1 MINHGHTDRTGR
13 PVTLHEVDA
22 DNWRAV
28 ADSAPRDD
36 QRDWVPALAARY
48 LVLSSREDTWNS
60 LAVLAGDEVTGH
72 IMWARDDD
80 GSHWIG
86 GMLID
91 AAHQGTGIG
100 RAAVHTLADWLSARE
115 DGTAVRLSYA
125 PDNEAAAHLYTA
137 LGFRPTGVEEDG
149 EIVAEWE
156 TRSTSSG

>member
-1 MINHGHTDRTGR
+1 MIDHGHTDSTGR

-48 LVLSSREDTWNS
+48 LVLSSREDTWTS
-60 LAVLAGDEVTGH
+60 LAVCAGDEVAGH
-72 IMWARDDD
+72 IMWARDED

-100 RAAVHTLADWLSARE
+100 RAAVRTLASWLSTRE
-115 DGTAVRLSYA
+115 NGTAVRLSYA
-125 PDNEAAAHLYTA
+125 PANKAAAHLYTS
-137 LGFRPTGVEEDG
+137 LGFRPTGMEEDG
-149 EIVAEWE
+149 EVVAEW
-156 TRSTSSG
+156 G

>member
-1 MINHGHTDRTGR
+1 MIDHGHTDSTGR

-48 LVLSSREDTWNS
+48 LVLSSREDTWTS
-60 LAVLAGDEVTGH
+60 LAVCAGDEVAGH
-72 IMWARDDD
+72 TMWARDED

-100 RAAVHTLADWLSARE
+100 RAAVLTLASWLSTRE
-115 DGTAVRLSYA
+115 NGTAVRLSYA
-125 PDNEAAAHLYTA
+125 PANEAAAHLYTS

-149 EIVAEWE
+149 EVVAEW
-156 TRSTSSG
+156 G

>member
-13 PVTLHEVDA
+13 PVTLHVVGA

-48 LVLSSREDTWNS
+48 LVLSSREDDWNS
-60 LAVLAGDEVTGH
+60 LAVLAGEEVTGH
-72 IMWARDDD
+72 IMWARDED
-80 GSHWIG
+80 GSYWIG

-100 RAAVHTLADWLSARE
+100 RAAVRTLAAWLSARE
-115 DGTAVRLSYA
+115 DCTAVRLSYA
-125 PDNEAAAHLYTA
+125 PENEAAAHLYTS
-137 LGFRPTGVEEDG
+137 LGFRPNGEDEDG
-149 EIVAEWE
+149 EVVAELVPAAA
-156 TRSTSSG
+156 R

>member
-1 MINHGHTDRTGR
+1 MIDHGHTDRTGR

-91 AAHQGTGIG
+91 AAHQGRGIG
-100 RAAVHTLADWLSARE
+100 RAAVRTLAAWLSSTGDR
-115 DGTAVRLSYA
+115 TAVRLSYA
-125 PDNEAAAHLYTA
+125 PANEAAAHLYA
-137 LGFRPTGVEEDG
+137 SLGFRPTGVEEDG
-149 EIVAEWE
+149 EVVAELVQ
-156 TRSTSSG
+156 GAVG

>member
-1 MINHGHTDRTGR
+1 MIDHGHTDSAGR

-60 LAVLAGDEVTGH
+60 LAVRAGDVVAGH
-72 IMWARDDD
+72 IMWARDED

-100 RAAVHTLADWLSARE
+100 RAAVRTLASWLSTRE
-115 DGTAVRLSYA
+115 NGTAVRLSYA
-125 PDNEAAAHLYTA
+125 PANEAAAHLYTS

-149 EIVAEWE
+149 EVVAEL
-156 TRSTSSG
+156 SA

>member
-1 MINHGHTDRTGR
+1 MIDHGHTDSTGR

-48 LVLSSREDTWNS
+48 LVLSSREDTWTS
-60 LAVLAGDEVTGH
+60 LAVCAGDEVAGH
-72 IMWARDDD
+72 IMWARDED

-100 RAAVHTLADWLSARE
+100 RAAVLTLASWLSTRE
-115 DGTAVRLSYA
+115 NGTAVRLSYA
-125 PDNEAAAHLYTA
+125 PANEAAAHLYTS

-149 EIVAEWE
+149 EVVAEW
-156 TRSTSSG
+156 G

>member
-1 MINHGHTDRTGR
+1 MIDHGHTDSTGR

-36 QRDWVPALAARY
+36 QRAWVPALAARY
-48 LVLSSREDTWNS
+48 LVLSSREDTWTS
-60 LAVLAGDEVTGH
+60 LAVRTGDEVAGH
-72 IMWARDDD
+72 IMWARDED

-100 RAAVHTLADWLSARE
+100 RAAVRTLASWLSTRE
-115 DGTAVRLSYA
+115 HGTAVRLSYDPA
-125 PDNEAAAHLYTA
+125 NEAAAHLYTS

-149 EIVAEWE
+149 EVVAEW
-156 TRSTSSG
+156 G

>member
-1 MINHGHTDRTGR
+1 MIDHGHTDSTGR

-48 LVLSSREDTWNS
+48 LVLSSREDTWTS
-60 LAVLAGDEVTGH
+60 LAVCAGDEVAGH
-72 IMWARDDD
+72 IMWARDED

-100 RAAVHTLADWLSARE
+100 RAAVRTLASWLSTRE
-115 DGTAVRLSYA
+115 NGTAVRLSYA
-125 PDNEAAAHLYTA
+125 PANEAAAHLYTS

-149 EIVAEWE
+149 EVVAEW
-156 TRSTSSG
+156 G

>member
-1 MINHGHTDRTGR
+1 MIDHGHTDRTGR

-28 ADSAPRDD
+28 ADCAPRDD

-72 IMWARDDD
+72 IMWARDED

-115 DGTAVRLSYA
+115 TGTAVRLSYA
-125 PDNEAAAHLYTA
+125 PENKAAAHLYTA

-149 EIVAEWE
+149 EIVAEL
-156 TRSTSSG
+156 R

>member
-1 MINHGHTDRTGR
+1 MIDHGHTDSTGR

-48 LVLSSREDTWNS
+48 LVLSSREDTWTS
-60 LAVLAGDEVTGH
+60 LAVCTGDEVAGH
-72 IMWARDDD
+72 IMWGRDED

-100 RAAVHTLADWLSARE
+100 RAAVRTLASWLSTRE
-115 DGTAVRLSYA
+115 NGTAVRLSYA
-125 PDNEAAAHLYTA
+125 PANEAAAHLYTS

-149 EIVAEWE
+149 EVVAEW
-156 TRSTSSG
+156 G

>member
-1 MINHGHTDRTGR
+1 MIDHGHTDRTGR

-48 LVLSSREDTWNS
+48 LVLSGREDTWHS
-60 LAVLAGDEVTGH
+60 LAVLAGDQVTGH
-72 IMWARDDD
+72 IMWARDEED

-100 RAAVHTLADWLSARE
+100 RAAVRTLAAWLSAR
-115 DGTAVRLSYA
+115 DPGTAVRLSYA
-125 PDNEAAAHLYTA
+125 PENQAAAHLYTA
-137 LGFRPTGVEEDG
+137 IGFRPTGVEEDG
-149 EIVAEWE
+149 EVVAELAA
-156 TRSTSSG
+156 

>member
-1 MINHGHTDRTGR
+1 MIDHGHTDKTGR
-13 PVTLHEVDA
+13 PVTLCAVDA

-48 LVLSSREDTWNS
+48 LVLSGREDTWTS
-60 LAVLAGDEVTGH
+60 LAVRAGDEVAGH
-72 IMWARDDD
+72 IMWARDED

-100 RAAVHTLADWLSARE
+100 RAAVRTLSAWLSARA

-125 PDNEAAAHLYTA
+125 PENQAAAHLYAA

-149 EIVAEWE
+149 EVVAELI
-156 TRSTSSG
+156 TDSAR